1 MYAKDL
7 YKQILKLLPKTKH
20 DILLTLVL
28 GIFTKIFFGY
38 MNWKILSLYY
48 FFRNA
53 THGKTLESQYKQ
65 QFYTTYKTQT

>member
-38 MNWKILSLYY
+38 MN
-48 FFRNA
+48 
-53 THGKTLESQYKQ
+53 
-65 QFYTTYKTQT
+65 